1 MGPNTSIPF
10 CIDHNLKAVA
20 TTLTI
25 MRQSPL
31 SPLPTDTHFERL
43 QASAPLLQRVYLPLL
58 DFLEEN
64 GQMGLAVILALHSES
79 LFRNLWRSL
88 PLIELNVPLQPS
100 ASACANFS
108 SDSSSQVLS
117 G

>member
-1 MGPNTSIPF
+1 MRSF
-10 CIDHNLKAVA
+10 RIDHNINTVA
-20 TTLTI
+20 TTLII
-25 MRQSPL
+25 MQQSPL

-79 LFRNLWRSL
+79 LSRDLCGHVCLSH
-88 PLIELNVPLQPS
+88 ELKASSQPS
-100 ASACANFS
+100 ASACANFFS
-108 SDSSSQVLS
+108 GSSSQVLS